1 MISNLKAQMNI
12 GSPSPPDASAQLQ
25 ITSSTLWVL
34 MPKVALKATTTF
46 TLAGNTQTAGISN
59 FWWTS

>member
-1 MISNLKAQMNI
+1 MNI